1 MTPVANSQD
10 RIKRKGGDRV
20 GSSHTPSPVSGP
32 AGHAPSAEGEISPKG
47 GHALIFISSACI
59 MTVEIVAGRLIARH
73 LGSSLY
79 TWTSIIAVILAGMS
93 LGNHLGGRLADR
105 HRAQAILGWLFMGA
119 SITCLSAL
127 FLNHLFTLHTP
138 LVGFSW
144 PWRVFLSVL
153 VIFMLPALALG
164 MITPVAATLALQQTR
179 QLGRGVG
186 FVYACGAVGSIAGTL
201 ATGFWLIA
209 WLGARGVVLAVA
221 LLLASTGFLLGPR
234 RWIHLAWTLCL
245 LAMLVWSR
253 LESGEFRAAAETIGL
268 NEESR
273 LHFSRESHYQ
283 LVRVR
288 DWLSA
293 PDHSRGFRELM
304 LDDKQQG
311 LTDMTDPGHLE
322 YGYERLWR
330 VIAEHLFRDRPVRSA
345 FCIGGGS
352 YTFPRWL
359 LGHWPGVTVDVS
371 ELDPVVVEANHQA
384 LGLSADTPIRTFA
397 ADARNVL
404 DDMPTDRRYDL
415 IIGDAFRDLAVPFH
429 LSTLEF
435 TRKVAQHQEQEG
447 AYLVNLVDDF
457 RHGHFAGAYFQTVR
471 RVYPHVYA
479 FCIYPNG
486 ITGGGAN
493 FVICGMNRPMEV
505 SSFIPD
511 GGTDFHAFALT
522 PDQLH
527 WLARQAGGRILTDD
541 NAPVDFLLKPVVC
554 DYRKRAR

>member
-1 MTPVANSQD
+1 
-10 RIKRKGGDRV
+10 
-20 GSSHTPSPVSGP
+20 
-32 AGHAPSAEGEISPKG
+32 
-47 GHALIFISSACI
+47 
-59 MTVEIVAGRLIARH
+59 MTVEIMAGRLIARH

-93 LGNHLGGRLADR
+93 LGNYLGGRLADR
-105 HRAQAILGWLFMGA
+105 CRAQSILGWLFMGA
-119 SITCLSAL
+119 SITCLSVL

-138 LVGFSW
+138 LEGFTW

-164 MITPVAATLALQQTR
+164 MIAPVAATLALQQKR

-186 FVYACGAVGSIAGTL
+186 LVYACGAVGSIAGTL

-221 LLLASTGFLLGPR
+221 LLLAGIGWLLGPR
-234 RWIHLAWTLCL
+234 RGIHLGWTLSL
-245 LAMLVWSR
+245 LAILVWSR
-253 LESGEFRAAAETIGL
+253 FKSGGLRAAAERIGL
-268 NEESR
+268 SEGSD

-288 DWLSA
+288 DWISA
-293 PDHSRGFRELM
+293 PTRPRAGGDARDDAHRFRELM

-311 LTDMTDPGHLE
+311 LTDMSDPTYLE

-330 VIAEHLFRDRPVRSA
+330 AITEHFFADRPVRSA

-359 LGHWPGVTVDVS
+359 LDRWPGTTVVVS

-384 LGLSADTPIRTFA
+384 LGLAADTAIRTFA

-404 DDMPTDRRYDL
+404 DDMPPERRYDL
-415 IIGDAFRDLAVPFH
+415 IIGDAFRDLAMPFH

-435 TRKVAQHQEQEG
+435 TRKVAQHQEREG
-447 AYLVNLVDDF
+447 AYLINLVDDF
-457 RHGHFAGAYFQTVR
+457 RHGHFAGAYYQTMR
-471 RVYPHVYA
+471 QVYPHVYA
-479 FCIYPNG
+479 FYIYPNG
-486 ITGGGAN
+486 IAGGGAN
-493 FVICGMNRPMEV
+493 FVICGMNRPMEI
-505 SSFIPD
+505 SSFLPD
-511 GGTDFHAFALT
+511 RGTDFHAFALT
-522 PDQLH
+522 PDQLR
-527 WLARQAGGRILTDD
+527 WLARQADGRILTDD
-541 NAPVDFLLKPVVC
+541 NAPVEFLLKPVVR
-554 DYRKRAR
+554 DYRKSPR